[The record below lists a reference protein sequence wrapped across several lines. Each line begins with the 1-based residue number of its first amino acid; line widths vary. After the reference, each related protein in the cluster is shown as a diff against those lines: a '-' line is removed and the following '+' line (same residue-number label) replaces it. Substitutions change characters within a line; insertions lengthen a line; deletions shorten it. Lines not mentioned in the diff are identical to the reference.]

1 MDVIF
6 DQNLKQVVVTVKDR
20 KMASQLVMKKSFKL
34 LKSTGEYIMGLL
46 DYEDLIFDFESD
58 KKLEE

>member
-6 DQNLKQVVVTVKDR
+6 DQNLKQAVVTVKDR
-20 KMASQLVMKKSFKL
+20 KMASQLVVKKSFRL

>member
-6 DQNLKQVVVTVKDR
+6 DQNLKQAVVTVKDR
-20 KMASQLVMKKSFKL
+20 KIASQLVVKKSFRL